1 MVGGLD
7 GNPDDI
13 NVTHALGEEI
23 GREVVRVYRSLVPAP
38 VTGIRIEVFQK
49 DILLPRAYR
58 DLAANFQ
65 NPAIH
70 APTTVVRMGDLM
82 WVTFP
87 GEMFNAIGKFVKAAS
102 PAPYAHLMG
111 YTNGSL
117 GYFPEQ
123 KAFAEG
129 GYEPSNSRLAP
140 NAEPIY
146 RREIAELMKHLR

>member
-102 PAPYAHLMG
+102 GAVRASHGLHEW
-111 YTNGSL
+111 
-117 GYFPEQ
+117 FPRL
-123 KAFAEG
+123 FSRAEG
-129 GYEPSNSRLAP
+129 V
-140 NAEPIY
+140 
-146 RREIAELMKHLR
+146 RRRRVRTLQQPPGS